1 MKRSVLMVSAVVLCC
16 VVGLAVYGE
25 QSQKKTLEDRED
37 ILYGWDLQGRHYGY
51 EDCMYTFGLPE
62 EIGAKEFEYFYEP
75 VWGKWERPRYNYY
88 ANDVKGALSILEI
101 DVFDKNGKQ
110 ISMPI
115 RYFQHIDRI
124 QLVHH
129 PERKILI
136 KGQLYT
142 LDELKDDIVVQNEQS
157 IVLDLT
163 DFFIDQP
170 TDVFVRAFFESEE
183 MAPEK
188 VDIIIAKVDQITQ
201 YKDELIQDAPLI
213 TLADVYDADELS
225 RFPQKT
231 SGEENSELSENE
243 PVVYGYAVDGMHYMV
258 VLPKELETV
267 DFPGRKYFELV
278 PGDIE
283 TMDEIIGSDMFYD
296 YEKDLHGQFSEC
308 MFGGIPVSYLQQFY
322 VQDLEKPYAQILLK
336 GKRYAPE
343 DLAEYEVYRDAYI
356 VIYNF
361 TPALISSRD
370 MDKVIKKYEK
380 KWGKDYQW
388 IKDGYEIMNL
398 IDASWIIHLDD
409 LKDEWESQAGVN

>member
-1 MKRSVLMVSAVVLCC
+1 MKKRAIILVCLMACCIINLSACEGKPKEEQAELMDE
-16 VVGLAVYGE
+16 AVYG
-25 QSQKKTLEDRED
+25 
-37 ILYGWDLQGRHYGY
+37 WHLQGRHYGY
-51 EDCMYTFGLPE
+51 DDCMYTYDLPE
-62 EIGAKEFEYFYEP
+62 QIEAKEDEYHFEP

-88 ANDVKGALSILEI
+88 ANDVKGALSVLVT
-101 DVFDKNGKQ
+101 DVFDKNGRQ

-124 QLVHH
+124 QLSRH

-170 TDVFVRAFFESEE
+170 ADVFVRTFFESEE

-188 VDIIIAKVDQITQ
+188 VDIIIAKVEQITQ
-201 YKDELIQDAPLI
+201 YKDELIQDAPPI
-213 TLADVYDADELS
+213 TLADLCDADELS
-225 RFPQKT
+225 QFPQKT

-243 PVVYGYAVDGMHYMV
+243 PVVYGYAVGGRHYMV

-283 TMDEIIGSDMFYD
+283 AVDEIIGSDMFYD
-296 YEKDLHGQFSEC
+296 YEKDLHGQFSKYV
-308 MFGGIPVSYLQQFY
+308 FGDIPVLYLQQFY

-343 DLAEYEVYRDAYI
+343 ELAEYEVYRDAYI

-370 MDKVIKKYEK
+370 IDKAIKKYGK
-380 KWGKDYQW
+380 KWGENLQGV
-388 IKDGYEIMNL
+388 KDGYEIMNR
-398 IDASWIIHLDD
+398 IDASWIIHIDD